1 MTSQGHRRP
10 TRMGLLGQEPTLTT
24 TESATYHG
32 GPPLLQGLSQNST
45 STLQPSVK
53 GLGPR
58 TQGSAP
64 APTPTRAPG
73 SEAGGPGR
81 GSRHLQ
87 FTLQR
92 TVQWQRTA
100 GAEAVE
106 GPLPAGHRGPGSRL
120 GAHRLPPAHSP
131 LLLPPPAWALGNRYA
146 SSRLMGFTVSI
157 FNEASQPTYQ
167 NPPVHLIPE
176 SSGAWGGGA
185 RPLVTPCVFQK
196 PLLSPGG
203 LWGRTGWV
211 RIQRDQVTDR
221 RTSPGHHLAQAP
233 TASAAHHSTQAPL
246 AVAPLGLIRPVIPP
260 NNRNPG
266 SSRSLCLSTTVGTQS
281 RNGLEI
287 AQNTPEDKA
296 IFQAGMYQGPG
307 IGWEV

>member
-10 TRMGLLGQEPTLTT
+10 TRTGLLGQEPTLTT

-92 TVQWQRTA
+92 TVQWQRQ
-100 GAEAVE
+100 EQKQWK
-106 GPLPAGHRGPGSRL
+106 
-120 GAHRLPPAHSP
+120 AHS
-131 LLLPPPAWALGNRYA
+131 LLAIAAP
-146 SSRLMGFTVSI
+146 
-157 FNEASQPTYQ
+157 
-167 NPPVHLIPE
+167 
-176 SSGAWGGGA
+176 GAA
-185 RPLVTPCVFQK
+185 
-196 PLLSPGG
+196 
-203 LWGRTGWV
+203 WGRTACLLPTHLSSFRRRPGLWE
-211 RIQRDQVTDR
+211 TD
-221 RTSPGHHLAQAP
+221 TPG
-233 TASAAHHSTQAPL
+233 
-246 AVAPLGLIRPVIPP
+246 AV
-260 NNRNPG
+260 
-266 SSRSLCLSTTVGTQS
+266 
-281 RNGLEI
+281 
-287 AQNTPEDKA
+287 
-296 IFQAGMYQGPG
+296 
-307 IGWEV
+307 